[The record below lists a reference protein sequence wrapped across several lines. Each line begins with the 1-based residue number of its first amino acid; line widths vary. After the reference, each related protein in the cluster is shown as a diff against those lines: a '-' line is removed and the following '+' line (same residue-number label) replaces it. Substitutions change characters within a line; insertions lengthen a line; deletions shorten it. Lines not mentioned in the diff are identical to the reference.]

1 MPKVQSLVG
10 STRRDLKRSSDVLEV
25 TRARGEL
32 PAAASRIR
40 AAADV
45 IEAEAI

>member
-1 MPKVQSLVG
+1 MPKVQNLVG
-10 STRRDLKRSSDVLEV
+10 STRRDLERSSDVLEV
-25 TRARGEL
+25 TRARGEF

-40 AAADV
+40 AAVDE